1 MAPSPLNKIAS
12 EMEASLD
19 NFDDEEVE
27 KVDFSHQELGYDSMF
42 LETNLNRYNSR

>member
-27 KVDFSHQELGYDSMF
+27 KVDFNHQELGYDSMF